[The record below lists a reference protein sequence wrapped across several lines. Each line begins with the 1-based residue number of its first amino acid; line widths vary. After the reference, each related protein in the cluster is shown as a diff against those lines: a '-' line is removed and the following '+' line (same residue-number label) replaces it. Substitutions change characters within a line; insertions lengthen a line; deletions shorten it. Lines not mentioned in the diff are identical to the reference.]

1 MTGIENYRIAM
12 ARMQSQRLCQPTPAP
27 IQATQ
32 LSQFYYINISASA
45 YQFAP
50 LLQNTNG
57 TFNAQSLY
65 DR

>member
-1 MTGIENYRIAM
+1 MIGIENYRIAM
-12 ARMQSQRLCQPTPAP
+12 ARMQAQRLCQPTQAP
-27 IQATQ
+27 IQASQLTQ
-32 LSQFYYINISASA
+32 FSYINISASSH
-45 YQFAP
+45 QFAP